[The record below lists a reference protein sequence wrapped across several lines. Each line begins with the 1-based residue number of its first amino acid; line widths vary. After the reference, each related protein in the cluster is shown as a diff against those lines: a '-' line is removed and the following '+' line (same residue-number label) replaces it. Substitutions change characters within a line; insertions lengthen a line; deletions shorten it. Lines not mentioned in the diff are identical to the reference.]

1 MYNPSIAEIMSIDP
15 VTVHPDDTMD
25 KVDGIFR
32 ANNFRHLPVI
42 DDDENVVGIISK
54 SDYLMLC
61 NRWTLFLKDKQ
72 RSQNLRFFRT
82 LLVKEVMTQPVAKL
96 TYNKKAS
103 TAVGLFKENLFHAL
117 PIVNEKDKL
126 IGILTPL
133 DLINYAYNE
142 FDLPDQRPQSV
153 SLSD

>member
-15 VTVHPDDTMD
+15 ISVHPNDTMD

-32 ANNFRHLPVI
+32 TNSFRHLPVT
-42 DDDENVVGIISK
+42 DDSGTVIGIISK
-54 SDYLMLC
+54 SDYLTLC

-72 RSQNLRFFRT
+72 RTQNLRFFRS
-82 LLVKEVMTQPVAKL
+82 LLVKEVMTTPVVKL
-96 TYNKKAS
+96 RSDRKVSA
-103 TAVGLFKENLFHAL
+103 AVGVFKENLFHAL
-117 PIVNEKDKL
+117 PIVNSNDKL

-142 FDLPDQRPQSV
+142 FSV
-153 SLSD
+153 PAQQPHHSTAV